1 MLSNIP
7 GIDFTLKEAA
17 SIGIIGGA
25 DGPLLLLFFSPV
37 NYLRIY

>member
-25 DGPLLLLFFSPV
+25 DGPLLFFSPV